1 MPKSNFF
8 LNQITGWKGHPEFKR
23 YLAFLEDWDDR
34 FGDWDNK
41 EAKEL
46 ELIKILKN
54 DDYFIDP
61 LAKGN
66 KDDKEQSIKLIKEPI
81 VYAYKKCDEYLSQ
94 LNTYLQLHYQQKSI
108 KKELLLEE
116 DLIEQDEVFRLLFSF
131 TEKNIQ
137 TLKRYIPYEEEI
149 GLIKLSMEDRLR
161 KDLITAQNSIWEY
174 LKPILVDLF

>member
-1 MPKSNFF
+1 M
-8 LNQITGWKGHPEFKR
+8 
-23 YLAFLEDWDDR
+23 
-34 FGDWDNK
+34 
-41 EAKEL
+41 
-46 ELIKILKN
+46 
-54 DDYFIDP
+54 
-61 LAKGN
+61 
-66 KDDKEQSIKLIKEPI
+66 
-81 VYAYKKCDEYLSQ
+81 
-94 LNTYLQLHYQQKSI
+94 
-108 KKELLLEE
+108 LEE